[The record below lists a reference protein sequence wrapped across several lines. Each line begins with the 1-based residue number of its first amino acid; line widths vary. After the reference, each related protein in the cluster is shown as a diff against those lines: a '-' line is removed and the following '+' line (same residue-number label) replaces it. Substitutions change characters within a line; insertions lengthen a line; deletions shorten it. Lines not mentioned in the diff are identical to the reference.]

1 VEKSERSSNNS
12 WLYALIITSFA
23 LLIGSIAAIG
33 VMFWQFYGCP
43 ENDAILIITV
53 VLCFTATCVQI
64 FLSEDGSLLV
74 SSFVVAYS
82 TYLCFAA
89 VSLNPNTECNPTL
102 STRYQNVSQ
111 GIGIA
116 ITVISLMYTAYS
128 SIQSAP
134 SVVAQS
140 GDENRINEVLSG
152 DSPDDPQSGQS
163 TQNMP
168 KSKPLQARLDP
179 DDYKNDSIRK
189 IFFLVLFIFIT
200 MAAYYAMVSCLF
212 SNAVCFRSLI
222 VLLIGAYELG
232 YTAEWCCAK

>member
-12 WLYALIITSFA
+12 WLYALIITSFT

-33 VMFWQFYGCP
+33 IMFWQFYGCP

-53 VLCFTATCVQI
+53 VLCFTATCIQI

-116 ITVISLMYTAYS
+116 ITVISLIYTAYS

-152 DSPDDPQSGQS
+152 DSPDDPQSV
-163 TQNMP
+163 QNTS
-168 KSKPLQARLDP
+168 KSKPLEARLDP

-200 MAAYYAMVSCLF
+200 MAAYYAMVSCLWINEMYF
-212 SNAVCFRSLI
+212 M
-222 VLLIGAYELG
+222 LLNTFTLGTYELG
-232 YTAEWCCAK
+232 YASERCCAK